1 MRFALS
7 SVTSWRTID
16 GDFDY
21 IQFWRTI
28 VDFFE
33 RPPGRQAQRRVD
45 KLLKWWTRYSINTF
59 DKPQLMISNHF
70 RKVFGRS
77 RREDLSNAV
86 KINMSVNVLAR
97 QRAQLDDAAMD

>member
-1 MRFALS
+1 
-7 SVTSWRTID
+7 
-16 GDFDY
+16 
-21 IQFWRTI
+21 
-28 VDFFE
+28 
-33 RPPGRQAQRRVD
+33 
-45 KLLKWWTRYSINTF
+45 
-59 DKPQLMISNHF
+59 MISNHF